1 MSLFEGLLRP
11 DGQALPGTTSTRL
24 SPTKPPRRTSPFE
37 LEPGFYEPAGLWLYG
52 NVKLI
57 RCPLA
62 FVLAAFGPDGHLPS
76 QLDTIEREAEAIVL
90 GGKVVVCGVHNSA
103 HQRAAVVPLRW
114 GAPRIIVF
122 SGGFLHHL
130 GEDLKQE
137 PFRAARLW
145 RYAWDPTCDL
155 AISRRAPDKQPT
167 YALYNPTVD
176 RLIARLVNGDINGPL
191 FELNRACP
199 DGP

>member
-1 MSLFEGLLRP
+1 MSLFQGLLAP
-11 DGQALPGTTSTRL
+11 DGQARPGLEGPRASKPL
-24 SPTKPPRRTSPFE
+24 PPRRTAPFE
-37 LEPGFYEPAGLWLYG
+37 QEPGFYEPAGLWLYG

-57 RCPLA
+57 RCPFA
-62 FVLAAFGPDGHLPS
+62 CVSAALGPDGHSPS
-76 QLDTIEREAEAIVL
+76 QLDAIEREAEAIVL
-90 GGKVVVCGVHNSA
+90 DGKVLTCGIHSPA

-114 GAPRIIVF
+114 GAPRIVVF

-145 RYAWDPTCDL
+145 RYSWDPTCDL
-155 AISRRAPDKQPT
+155 AVSRRPPDKQPT
-167 YALYNPTVD
+167 YALHNPTVD
-176 RLIARLVNGDINGPL
+176 RLIARLVSGEIKGPL
-191 FELNRACP
+191 FDLNRACP